1 MIANESS
8 IQDKSTSKLLFE
20 PPSLEMYTGYC
31 QGYDYNFYSL
41 LCGEKDSHT
50 KYTNNLLQIIYAV
63 HKHLCSSYI
72 QATHVGCR

>member
-1 MIANESS
+1 MIANGSS
-8 IQDKSTSKLLFE
+8 IQDLSTSKMLFE
-20 PPSLEMYTGYC
+20 PPSHEMYTGYY

-41 LCGEKDSHT
+41 LCAEKDSHT
-50 KYTNNLLQIIYAV
+50 EYTNTLLQIIHAV